1 MPGEVIP
8 RKILILIH
16 LFCTSTSSNS
26 SCSLLFHRLKRR
38 SPVRT
43 VLPMKTLS
51 GNGIRTKHNF
61 PSPLLLSL
69 LLPIALLPPLP
80 LFFASHSLDFTQLTS
95 ISPRIERFK
104 PRWTILFRK
113 FEHFAELNG
122 SRPKLQLPII
132 IDNSC
137 TFRRNNNNNSDDTL
151 EV

>member
-69 LLPIALLPPLP
+69 LQSLFSPFILRLPFTRLHPTYKYLATYRAIQ
-80 LFFASHSLDFTQLTS
+80 ASMNDSFS
-95 ISPRIERFK
+95 KIS
-104 PRWTILFRK
+104 
-113 FEHFAELNG
+113 
-122 SRPKLQLPII
+122 
-132 IDNSC
+132 
-137 TFRRNNNNNSDDTL
+137 TFRRVERISSKITIADNYR
-151 EV
+151 

>member
-43 VLPMKTLS
+43 VLPIKTLS

-69 LLPIALLPPLP
+69 LLPIALLSLYSSPPIHSTSPNLQV
-80 LFFASHSLDFTQLTS
+80 SRHVSSDSSLDERFFFENLN
-95 ISPRIERFK
+95 ISPRTDLVQNYNCR
-104 PRWTILFRK
+104 
-113 FEHFAELNG
+113 
-122 SRPKLQLPII
+122 
-132 IDNSC
+132 
-137 TFRRNNNNNSDDTL
+137 
-151 EV
+151 

>member
-69 LLPIALLPPLP
+69 LLPIAPLPPLP

-113 FEHFAELNG
+113 FEHFAENG